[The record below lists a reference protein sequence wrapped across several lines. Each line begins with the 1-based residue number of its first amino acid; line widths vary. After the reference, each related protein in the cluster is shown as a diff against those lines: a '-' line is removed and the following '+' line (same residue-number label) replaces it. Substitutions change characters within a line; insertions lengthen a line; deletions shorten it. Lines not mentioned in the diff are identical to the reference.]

1 MIRAVAAGMVYAI
14 FQDLPFQHKKKK
26 QSTIGH
32 NWCGKTKKNCNT
44 VTVLSQICDGT
55 VAVLQI

>member
-26 QSTIGH
+26 SQQLVVIGVV
-32 NWCGKTKKNCNT
+32 KLKKIAILLQCYHKFAM
-44 VTVLSQICDGT
+44 VL
-55 VAVLQI
+55 